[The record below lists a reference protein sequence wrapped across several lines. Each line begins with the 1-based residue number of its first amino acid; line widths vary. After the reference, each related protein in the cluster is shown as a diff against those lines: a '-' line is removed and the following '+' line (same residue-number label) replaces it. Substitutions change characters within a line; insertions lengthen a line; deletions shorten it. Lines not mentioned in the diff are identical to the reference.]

1 MRTAAWTC
9 AVRHCGAV
17 VRIAFALLVIGASA
31 DAQTLI
37 DAKLANAKPADAPKM
52 SDFIGSFQRDPLEN
66 YYDNTLV
73 CAAAK
78 DGQDLCHLWL
88 YRDGSFINF
97 DGNGA
102 HTGHY
107 TVGPARADGKVPVC
121 QFWDSPKNVNP
132 AELNQPMMQSA
143 PPQAAT
149 PQAAAASAP
158 GGMMCKNSNFRSDCY
173 RGVDASKLSDADKKL
188 VNLSMGER
196 FYNGLC
202 YPLGPHNVGD
212 MWFED
217 DDPLPGQWG
226 MDRLFLLPGRQ

>member
-1 MRTAAWTC
+1 MRATTWRC
-9 AVRHCGAV
+9 AV
-17 VRIAFALLVIGASA
+17 FALVFALGISPAG
-31 DAQTLI
+31 AQT
-37 DAKLANAKPADAPKM
+37 LANAKPADAPKM

-88 YRDGSFINF
+88 DRDGSFINF

-132 AELNQPMMQSA
+132 PELNMPMSV
-143 PPQAAT
+143 PV
-149 PQAAAASAP
+149 AAASSLPTAAALP
-158 GGMMCKNSNFRSDCY
+158 GGMMCKNNNFRSDCY

-202 YPLGPHNVGD
+202 YPLGSHNVGD